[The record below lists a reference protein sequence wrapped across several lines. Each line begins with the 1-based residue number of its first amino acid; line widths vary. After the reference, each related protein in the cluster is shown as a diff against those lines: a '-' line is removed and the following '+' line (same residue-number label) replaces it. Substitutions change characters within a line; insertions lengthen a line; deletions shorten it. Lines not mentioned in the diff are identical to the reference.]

1 MALKAYKYRFYPTDE
16 QRELLARTFGCV
28 RYVWNWALATRRQ
41 AYKER
46 KESLNYCHLSGALS
60 RLKKDPDTE
69 WLSEVSAVPLQ
80 QTLRHQEQA
89 FGNFFEK
96 RAGYPKFKK
105 RHHRQS
111 ATYVSTAF
119 SWKDGQ
125 LKLAKMNEPLAIRWS
140 RSFAGTPTT
149 VIVTKDPAER
159 YFISVRVE
167 ERVEEKPINP
177 HMVGIDLG
185 LSDLVVLSTGEKV
198 GAPQFFRQDEKRLA
212 KAQRRLAKK
221 KRGSMNRAKA
231 RKKVARIHAR
241 IADRRQDFLH
251 KLTSRIIDENQVVCA
266 ESLRVKNMVKNRYL
280 SKSIA
285 DAGWDELVRQLAYK
299 ARWYGRTFVQV
310 DTFFPSTKTCQRC
323 DHVVDALPLHVRSWT
338 CPSCGATHDRD
349 VNAANTVLAAGLA
362 VSACGEAV
370 RPVRA

>member
-1 MALKAYKYRFYPTDE
+1 MAVKAYKYRFYPTDE
-16 QRELLARTFGCV
+16 QRQILARTFGCV
-28 RYVWNWALATRRQ
+28 RYVWNWALATRSAAYQERQ
-41 AYKER
+41 
-46 KESLNYCHLSGALS
+46 ESLNYNDLSGALS
-60 RLKKDPDTE
+60 VLKKDPQTE

-89 FGNFFEK
+89 FRNFFAQ
-96 RAGYPKFKK
+96 RAGYPTFKK
-105 RHHRQS
+105 RHNRQA

-125 LKLAKMNEPLAIRWS
+125 LKLAKMDEPLDIRWS
-140 RSFAGTPTT
+140 RSFTGTPTT
-149 VIVTKDPAER
+149 VIVTKDPADR
-159 YFISVRVE
+159 YFLSMRVE
-167 ERVEEKPINP
+167 ETVEEKPITP

-185 LSDLVVLSTGEKV
+185 LTDLVVLSTGEKV
-198 GAPQFFRQDEKRLA
+198 GHPQFFRKDEARLA

-241 IADRRQDFLH
+241 IADKRQDFLH

-266 ESLRVKNMVKNRYL
+266 ESLRVKNMVKNRHL
-280 SKSIA
+280 AKSIL
-285 DAGWDELVRQLAYK
+285 DAGWSELVRQLAYK
-299 ARWYGRTFVQV
+299 AEWYGRTFVQI
-310 DTFFPSTKTCQRC
+310 DPFFPSTKTCQHC
-323 DHVVDALPLHVRSWT
+323 NHVVDTLPLHIRTWT
-338 CPSCGATHDRD
+338 CPGCAAVHDRD

-370 RPVRA
+370 SPLRA